1 MFTRRPGILVQGF
14 LFTSEVKKKIQCYDF
29 SKHRAIGVDII
40 TGVMEGDVIRDYY
53 DSATVTIPSILLK
66 KKECGQ
72 TIDRTNCQGIRD
84 RCIIL

>member
-14 LFTSEVKKKIQCYDF
+14 LFTSEVKKIQCYDF
-29 SKHRAIGVDII
+29 SKHSAIGVDTI

-66 KKECGQ
+66 KKEC
-72 TIDRTNCQGIRD
+72 
-84 RCIIL
+84 

>member
-14 LFTSEVKKKIQCYDF
+14 LFTSEVKKIQCYDF

-53 DSATVTIPSILLK
+53 DSASDHPQYSPQ
-66 KKECGQ
+66 EEGM
-72 TIDRTNCQGIRD
+72 RTNYR
-84 RCIIL
+84 

>member
-14 LFTSEVKKKIQCYDF
+14 LFTSEVKKIQCYDF

-66 KKECGQ
+66 KKESRQ